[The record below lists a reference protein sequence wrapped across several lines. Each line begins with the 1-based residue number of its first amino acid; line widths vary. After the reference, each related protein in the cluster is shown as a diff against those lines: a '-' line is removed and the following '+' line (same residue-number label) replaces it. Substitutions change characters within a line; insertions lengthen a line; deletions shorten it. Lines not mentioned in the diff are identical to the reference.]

1 VNSNRSISFFY
12 KNIFAIL
19 SLVCALNSA
28 YAIPPILYKDSLNI
42 IRLRAIKKTAPL
54 DSVDIGL
61 RWGPGGFCTS
71 PTNTFDAD
79 CDAAYMSKS
88 GLDLASMDLS
98 GRYYANNNGSTLLD
112 ASVERRSVALLIFNL
127 VAGNSYAF
135 KLKVESALKGNNK
148 LYLYDRFTKKYTL
161 VDDGSDP
168 VNHMNTYDFSAT
180 ADTLSTSVNRFYVVF
195 NMANTI
201 IWKGGASSNFEDPSN
216 WYPLGVPDSIKDI
229 SIDTNKVL
237 QLSQNRTF
245 RSLNLLNG
253 SSINLNGKSLTITG
267 TISGTGTIS
276 STPTSNL
283 AITGTGAVGTIY
295 FDLTTLG
302 TTNALNNFTINRSG
316 NGSVIL
322 GNNVSINGILNIASG
337 SSLYVNGNTLTLAG
351 TYTGTGTLA
360 GGSTS
365 NLMINGTGA
374 LGTLY
379 FNQSKPDSTNI
390 FRNLTLNRTTSG
402 TAHIGNKFVLLGT
415 FTPTAGV
422 LNTNDSLV
430 LRSTAT
436 EDARVSSGSAS
447 GGYIVGRVG
456 IERYVAPTAQWRM
469 VGFPFQDTTSIKGAK
484 LSSFYPSNTYTAYSY
499 DETRDNGT
507 YGNSGV
513 SNNGWVLLKDT
524 GTTASNNGLIIIGG
538 TSNTIQLLGPLNTGN
553 KTVKLSYTS
562 GNANNGWNMIANP
575 FPSNIDW
582 DVVTDDNISAKI
594 SRAVYRWDPVSLGY
608 AAYVN
613 GFSTGN
619 QSNIIENGASVFV
632 KSTGATSL
640 VIKEASKTSTAPA
653 ARLFSIPSSG
663 TTHADVKQLQLNNT
677 NQSILKLY
685 LKKSGDVAA
694 DEAIIRWGNAAGVT
708 NEFDD
713 QYDALDLGRNAG
725 PDLAILDDKQT
736 TYAIFHGTELKSAL
750 EENRTIQLQT
760 SGLVAGETYQI
771 NMEVIAELA
780 NNNKAYLFDKYT
792 RAYTAIEKD
801 QAYSFT
807 VTSDSLAKSE
817 HRLMLFFN
825 KKQGAATEE
834 VSNAVGMRLI
844 KNPIQGNTIQL
855 QSLANYAKI
864 AWQLMDNAGRMIHA
878 GNINN
883 VQSNQTYYITTNE
896 LSSGFYVLQIQ
907 GDGKLLPSLKIIK

>member
-1 VNSNRSISFFY
+1 MKLVKTIVIIFCNILLPVILFFGGGNSNDAHAAPVKYS
-12 KNIFAIL
+12 
-19 SLVCALNSA
+19 
-28 YAIPPILYKDSLNI
+28 DSLNAVGLSLFNI
-42 IRLRAIKKTAPL
+42 SNANLGNTTLVWGASGNCMNPQDTL
-54 DSVDIGL
+54 DDCDGTIPSGNLASVDIL
-61 RWGPGGFCTS
+61 
-71 PTNTFDAD
+71 
-79 CDAAYMSKS
+79 
-88 GLDLASMDLS
+88 
-98 GRYYANNNGSTLLD
+98 GRPYSINNGTALLV
-112 ASVERRSVALLIFNL
+112 ASLERRSVALAVYNL
-127 VAGNSYAF
+127 AANSNYYF
-135 KLKVESALKGNNK
+135 TLKVVSAFKGNNK
-148 LYLYDRFTKKYTL
+148 VYLYDQFKDSLIQIDNGT
-161 VDDGSDP
+161 DP
-168 VNHMNTYDFSAT
+168 VNHTNNYNFTTT
-180 ADTLSTSVNRFYVVF
+180 ADPASTSQDRFYIVL
-195 NMANTI
+195 NMGNTRT
-201 IWKGGASSNFEDPSN
+201 WRGKTSNSWNTSTN
-216 WYPLGVPDSIKDI
+216 WYPVSIPGSGKDI
-229 SIDTNKVL
+229 IIDTSSNTL
-237 QLSQNRTF
+237 LLDQNRTINN
-245 RSLNLLNG
+245 LNIVDGASIKLNG
-253 SSINLNGKSLTITG
+253 YTLTINGTLTG
-267 TISGTGTIS
+267 LGKIS
-276 STPTSNL
+276 STTASSLN
-283 AITGTGAVGTIY
+283 ITGSSAMGTIY
-295 FDLTTLG
+295 FDQTTPG
-302 TTNALNNFTINRSG
+302 TTNTLNNFTINRSG
-316 NGSVIL
+316 NGSVML

-337 SSLYVNGNTLTLAG
+337 SSLYVNGTTLTLAG

-365 NLMINGTGA
+365 NLLINGTGA

-436 EDARVSSGSAS
+436 EDARVSSGSES

-456 IERYVAPTAQWRM
+456 IERYVAPTPQWRM

-507 YGNSGV
+507 YGHSAV

-524 GTTASNNGLIIIGG
+524 GTTASNNALIIIGG

-582 DVVTDDNISAKI
+582 DVVTYDNISAKI

-619 QSNIIENGASVFV
+619 QSSIVENGASVFV

-663 TTHADVKQLQLNNT
+663 TTHADVKQLQLNNS

-713 QYDALDLGRNAG
+713 QYDALDLGRKSG

-750 EENRTIQLQT
+750 EENRTIQLRT

-780 NNNKAYLFDKYT
+780 NNNKAYLFDTYT
-792 RAYTAIEKD
+792 REYTSIEKD
-801 QAYSFT
+801 NIYSFT
-807 VTSDSLAKSE
+807 VKSDSLAKSE
-817 HRLMLFFN
+817 HRFMLVFN
-825 KKQGAATEE
+825 KKQGAAVEE
-834 VSNAVGMRLI
+834 VNRAIGMRLI
-844 KNPIQGNTIQL
+844 KNPIQGNTIYL

-864 AWQLMDNAGRMIHA
+864 TWQLLDNSGRMIHA
-878 GNINN
+878 GNLNN
-883 VQSNQTYYITTNE
+883 VQSNQTYQIVSNA
-896 LSSGFYVLQIQ
+896 LSSGFYVLQIK
-907 GDGKLLPSLKIIK
+907 GDGKLLPTLKLIK